1 MADIGFS
8 ININTYDANKT
19 IEGILN
25 RLKDATPAFRTIANF
40 MRKKVIQ
47 HFANEE
53 GETAKWKALSPVTEA
68 LRRKGKKKN
77 KSNKILRDTGDLIAS
92 IQSGSG
98 KGSISEADFQH
109 AKIGTTIY
117 YAKYHQQ
124 PNNTGATN
132 SYGGKGIIPK
142 RDFMYLKTNDID
154 ELRKILENYLTT
166 GK

>member
-8 ININTYDANKT
+8 ININTYDVNKT

-25 RLKDATPAFRTIANF
+25 RLKDATPAFRTIADF
-40 MRKKVIQ
+40 MRKKVLQ
-47 HFANEE
+47 HFRNEE
-53 GETAKWKALSPVTEA
+53 GETAKWKKLSPVTLA
-68 LRRKGKKKN
+68 IRKKGRKKS
-77 KSNKILRDTGDLIAS
+77 KSNLILQDEGNLVAS
-92 IQSGSG
+92 IQSGD
-98 KGSISEADFQH
+98 ADGIFEFDATH

-124 PNNTGATN
+124 PDNTGATN
-132 SYGGKGIIPK
+132 SYGGKGILPK

>member
-8 ININTYDANKT
+8 ININTYDANNVIK
-19 IEGILN
+19 GILD

-53 GETAKWKALSPVTEA
+53 GGTAKWKELSPVTEA
-68 LRRKGKKKN
+68 LRRKGPKKK

-98 KGSISEADFQH
+98 KGSIYEVDFHH

-124 PNNTGATN
+124 PDNKGATN
-132 SYGGKGIIPK
+132 SYGGKGKLPK